1 MKSGALLAVALMF
14 LATAADAQQ
23 VIYGD
28 PKKAKR
34 VKATA
39 KDVKP
44 DSQSGKVD
52 VYLQENSNRT
62 FDDARAAIGRNWCPP
77 RRGKGP
83 VIRMKLDMHGSVSEK
98 YIVESSGD
106 SLMDE
111 SAMNAIEYQA
121 PEFQA
126 LRNMYK
132 EGAFEVI
139 FDTRG
144 RRPMRVR
151 MRLAQAEDAPPKP
164 GDQSNAGESTGTSR
178 ITGKVVGAHDSG
190 NNDEA
195 KPPND

>member
-14 LATAADAQQ
+14 LATAAGAQQ

-28 PKKAKR
+28 PEKTKKIQVSDAKP
-34 VKATA
+34 V
-39 KDVKP
+39 VKP
-44 DSQSGKVD
+44 GKV
-52 VYLQENSNRT
+52 YGYIGENSNKT
-62 FDDARAAIGRNWCPP
+62 CDDVRSAIGRNWYPP

-132 EGAFEVI
+132 EGAFDVI
-139 FDTRG
+139 FNYGWRK
-144 RRPMRVR
+144 PILVR
-151 MRLAQAEDAPPKP
+151 LRLAPAEDAPPKP
-164 GDQSNAGESTGTSR
+164 GDQSSADEGNGNAR
-178 ITGKVVGAHDSG
+178 ITGKVVGARDNHDEK
-190 NNDEA
+190 N
-195 KPPND
+195 PPND

>member
-132 EGAFEVI
+132 EGAFDVI
-139 FDTRG
+139 FNYGWRK
-144 RRPMRVR
+144 PILVR
-151 MRLAQAEDAPPKP
+151 LRLAPAEDAPPKP
-164 GDQSNAGESTGTSR
+164 GDQSNAGESTGTAR
-178 ITGKVVGAHDSG
+178 ITGKVVGARDNHDEK
-190 NNDEA
+190 N
-195 KPPND
+195 PPND